1 MITQNWVDDKDF
13 VRLVSRALLFLISL
27 RPVAFQLHSPVG
39 FQPNGCR
46 YDRESITTIWGFL
59 MTGAAGRLAFS
70 EDVSRDLELLEY
82 GLDPSLDSP
91 LLPNTAVMDALQ
103 NLVRLATQL
112 CDAPFGV
119 VNIISAGHQ
128 HQIGAWGV
136 EPGVCSRE
144 DSMCAKVFLSREKT
158 VVPDASRDPRFADS
172 PFVTGEIGR
181 VRFYASV
188 PLETV
193 SGFVP
198 GTLCVFS
205 EAAQELNPGQVDMLE
220 VLARQIVE
228 LLELQ
233 HRTAQLDRAYAELE
247 ESNARLTG
255 FAGRVSHDLR
265 TPLTTMLGYLE
276 MLQDDPRIRA
286 VPGAAEDLD
295 KIDASGRRMLTMLED
310 VLDYSRVG
318 GGIQPERASL
328 QTVAG
333 EVMWDL
339 GIGEG
344 MVEVQDLTVH
354 ADRGQLRTLLQNL
367 LSNAINYRSPH
378 RDLRIRING
387 VSNYHGSTI
396 FVADNGKGIAP
407 EDRAKALEPLVRLHR
422 EGDGAGTGLGLATC
436 SSIAKAHG
444 GELTLSE
451 TPGGGTTVTVSF
463 PAG

>member
-1 MITQNWVDDKDF
+1 
-13 VRLVSRALLFLISL
+13 
-27 RPVAFQLHSPVG
+27 
-39 FQPNGCR
+39 
-46 YDRESITTIWGFL
+46 

-70 EDVSRDLELLEY
+70 NDISRDLELLEY
-82 GLDPSLDSP
+82 GLDPSINSP
-91 LLPNTAVMDALQ
+91 LLPNAAVMNALQ

-112 CDAPFGV
+112 CGAPFGV

-136 EPGVCSRE
+136 DPGVCSRD

-188 PLETV
+188 PLETE

-205 EAAQELNPGQVDMLE
+205 EVAQELSSAQLDMLE
-220 VLARQIVE
+220 VLARQVVE

-233 HRTAQLDRAYAELE
+233 HRTTQLDRAYAELE
-247 ESNARLTG
+247 ESNSRLAG

-276 MLQDDPRIRA
+276 MLQDDPGIHA
-286 VPGAAEDLD
+286 VPGAADDLN
-295 KIDASGRRMLTMLED
+295 KIDASGRRMLAMLED
-310 VLDYSRVG
+310 VLSYSQVG
-318 GGIQPERASL
+318 GCIQPEWVSL
-328 QTVAG
+328 RTAAG
-333 EVMWDL
+333 EALQDL
-339 GIGEG
+339 GISDQNI
-344 MVEVQDLTVH
+344 VEVQDLTVH
-354 ADRGQLRTLLQNL
+354 ADRVQLRTLLQNL
-367 LSNAINYRSPH
+367 LSNAINYRSAH
-378 RDLRIRING
+378 RDLQIHISG
-387 VSNYHGSTI
+387 VSNYHGSTV

-407 EDRAKALEPLVRLHR
+407 EDRAKVLEPLVRLHR

-436 SSIAKAHG
+436 SAIAKAHG
-444 GELTLSE
+444 GELMLSE
-451 TPGGGTTVTVSF
+451 TPGGGTTVAVSF
-463 PAG
+463 PAS